1 MPRANRR
8 IIDSIFTQL
17 RIYGWSL
24 SELTGSQDVSIS
36 GRLDGHVEGRA
47 LASHEDT
54 VGVVLARISILSD
67 LDLDHVAQRPCHG
80 YHIITRHYH
89 RGLSTSRHD
98 RSTTD
103 PSKQENRVHDAI
115 VDGTHTLD
123 IRKSS

>member
-47 LASHEDT
+47 LASHED
-54 VGVVLARISILSD
+54 
-67 LDLDHVAQRPCHG
+67 
-80 YHIITRHYH
+80 
-89 RGLSTSRHD
+89 
-98 RSTTD
+98 
-103 PSKQENRVHDAI
+103 I
-115 VDGTHTLD
+115 VDVVPASTHIFLD
-123 IRKSS
+123 GLFPSLTFWRTCTIDARPRWVAWFPSCAAPPSSSSPGRSP